1 MIEQPPKLNF
11 HFQPIDF
18 RFAQTVIPPIMIVNL
33 SDQHSLVSNWVAE
46 LRDVNVQGDR
56 LRFRRNLERIG
67 EIAAYEISKELPW
80 QTVEVPTPLGSH
92 DSKLLTEQPV
102 LATILRAGLPLHNG
116 MLNYFDKADN
126 AFISAYRKHHR
137 DGSFEI
143 NLEYMSCPVLEGRIV
158 IISDPMLATGSS
170 IVKTIQFMKSE
181 SAPKTIHVVVAI
193 ACTVGIEFIHREC
206 GNDIKIWCGD
216 IDDELTAKG
225 YIVPGLG
232 DAGDLAFGSKM
243 QS

>member
-1 MIEQPPKLNF
+1 
-11 HFQPIDF
+11 
-18 RFAQTVIPPIMIVNL
+18 
-33 SDQHSLVSNWVAE
+33 
-46 LRDVNVQGDR
+46 
-56 LRFRRNLERIG
+56 
-67 EIAAYEISKELPW
+67 
-80 QTVEVPTPLGSH
+80 VEVPTPLGSH

>member
-1 MIEQPPKLNF
+1 
-11 HFQPIDF
+11 
-18 RFAQTVIPPIMIVNL
+18 MIVNL
-33 SDQHSLVSNWVAE
+33 SEQHSLVSNWVAE

-56 LRFRRNLERIG
+56 MRFRRNLERIG
-67 EIAAYEISKELPW
+67 EVAAYEISKILPSKK
-80 QTVEVPTPLGSH
+80 VEIPTPLGTH
-92 DSKLLTEQPV
+92 ESKMLEAQPV

-143 NLEYMSCPVLEGRIV
+143 SLEYMSCPSLDDRIV
-158 IISDPMLATGSS
+158 IISDPMLATGAS
-170 IVKTIQFMKSE
+170 IVKTIQYMKDEGS
-181 SAPKTIHVVVAI
+181 PKEIHVVVAI
-193 ACTVGIEFIHREC
+193 ACTVGIEYIQREC
-206 GNDIKIWCGD
+206 GENIQIWCGD

-232 DAGDLAFGSKM
+232 DAGDLAFGTKL